1 VIPALIVAALAAAV
15 LVWVVAPLRRG
26 PRRVGLLES
35 ERLAEA
41 TAQKDAALDALVD
54 IEREREVGKLS
65 EEDFK
70 ELRAQYES
78 EALAAL
84 RSLDTNLADEV
95 DDELEAE
102 IAAMKER
109 LGRRPCPRCGTQ
121 RVPGGPCPNCG
132 SVA

>member
-1 VIPALIVAALAAAV
+1 MIPALIVAALAAAV
-15 LVWVVAPLRRG
+15 LVWVMAPLRRG
-26 PRRVGLLES
+26 PRRDGLPES

-65 EEDFK
+65 EEDFE
-70 ELRAQYES
+70 ELRAQYEI

-84 RSLDTNLADEV
+84 RSLDTTLTEEV
-95 DDELEAE
+95 DNELEAE

-109 LGRRPCPRCGTQ
+109 LGGRPCPQCGTH
-121 RVPGGPCPNCG
+121 RVRGRPCPTCG